1 MEFQTNAQPIFLQIY
16 DLLCDRVLRG
26 ELKPDDQLPSVREL
40 AVELEVNPNTVMR
53 TIERLLQQE
62 IIYSKRGKGN
72 FLTDK
77 AYNII
82 LEVRTR
88 RLLEQKLPALA
99 DELKLLHFNPADV
112 EKRLKELMDEKT
124 E

>member
-99 DELKLLHFNPADV
+99 DELKLLHFGPAEV
-112 EKRLKELMDEKT
+112 EKHLKELMDENNQ
-124 E
+124 

>member
-1 MEFQTNAQPIFLQIY
+1 MEFQTNAQPIFMQIY

-26 ELKPDDQLPSVREL
+26 EIKPDDQLPSVREL

-77 AYNII
+77 AYDII
-82 LEVRTR
+82 LDVRVR
-88 RLLEQKLPALA
+88 RLMEQKLPALVE
-99 DELKLLHFNPADV
+99 ELQLLHFSPTDVKKRLEELMV
-112 EKRLKELMDEKT
+112 EKK
-124 E
+124 

>member
-1 MEFQTNAQPIFLQIY
+1 MEFQTNAQPIFMQIY

-26 ELKPDDQLPSVREL
+26 DLKPDDQLPSVREL

-88 RLLEQKLPALA
+88 RLLEQKLPDLA
-99 DELKLLHFNPADV
+99 DELKLLHFGPADV

>member
-1 MEFQTNAQPIFLQIY
+1 MEFQTNAQPIFMQIY

-26 ELKPDDQLPSVREL
+26 EIKPDDQLPSVREL

-77 AYNII
+77 AYDII
-82 LEVRTR
+82 LDVRVR
-88 RLLEQKLPALA
+88 RLMEQKLPALA
-99 DELKLLHFNPADV
+99 EELQLLHFSPTDV
-112 EKRLKELMDEKT
+112 KKRREELMIEKK
-124 E
+124 

>member
-1 MEFQTNAQPIFLQIY
+1 MEFQTNAQPIFMQIY

-26 ELKPDDQLPSVREL
+26 EIKPDDQLPSVREL

-77 AYNII
+77 AYDII
-82 LEVRTR
+82 LEVRTH
-88 RLLEQKLPALA
+88 RLLEQKLPDLA
-99 DELKLLHFNPADV
+99 DELKLLHFAPADV